1 MTRRVNNSFG
11 RWLESGASVVG
22 VSVVGGTIAF
32 GWLTATFTALASAA
46 HIPPASAQ
54 GLLIPSTQPADDET
68 TWLDPLRPRTE
79 RQEDKLHG
87 MTLFA
92 AARMADRASNH
103 AVAVN
108 LYSRASR
115 YDPENVEALKRAA
128 LLARVLGRHTVAA
141 RYASEL
147 VQQTT
152 VEPLD
157 LLRGIIYLR
166 QEGRLAEA
174 LKAYEKG
181 LAARRGVTASPAW
194 VELHKQAGEMYLR
207 EKKFAQSADAFDR
220 VNKAMKQPEAHGLD
234 PQTLRLIQGDAEA
247 LWTEMTDAYLKSG
260 RFEPA
265 SEVIERSIKASG
277 DEGLALYARARLAA
291 AQQKY
296 DEALPLLDSY
306 LEKRLTS
313 QDEAPY
319 VLLGEILAAK
329 KQSDRFKIK
338 LQRALALDGEN
349 QPLSYFLAAKFRE
362 DGQLAQSRALYE
374 KQLERKPSTA
384 GFRGLIDVLRR
395 SGQVGPLLDALGN
408 AVGSTGGLSVL
419 GSAKP
424 IVDDKALLAKLV
436 VEADRRMKEKP
447 ADLKLGPRLAVA
459 LLAAEARQFDVAARF
474 FELAIAADPEQ
485 KGTLLSTWGLAL
497 IAGEQ
502 YAAAV
507 DVFQRALD
515 ERAIPSDNPVLN
527 FYLAGALSMV
537 KRNEAALVA
546 ARKAAAP
553 DAVPELV
560 SRVAWVQYRAKQ
572 YGEARDAYNELLKKL
587 DPVHDT
593 PGARDAVREARLSL
607 SHIYVLLGD
616 IPQAVELLEQVLDE
630 FPDNIGVRNDLGYL
644 WADQGKH
651 LERSLAMIQQAVA
664 AEPHNAA
671 YRDSLGWVF
680 YRLGRYAEAIE
691 QLKRAA
697 ATDDPDGVVLDHL
710 GDALEKSGDHAGAV
724 AAWKRALV
732 ALEKEP
738 DDKRRDALRDK
749 ISGLGT
755 VEP

>member
-1 MTRRVNNSFG
+1 MNTFG
-11 RWLESGASVVG
+11 RWLGIGISV
-22 VSVVGGTIAF
+22 AF
-32 GWLTATFTALASAA
+32 GVLTTFLTAVVSAA
-46 HIPPASAQ
+46 NAPPSSAP

-68 TWLDPLRPRTE
+68 TRLNPRRPRTE
-79 RQEDKLHG
+79 QQQDKLHG
-87 MTLFA
+87 MSLYA

-108 LYSRASR
+108 LYSRAFR
-115 YDPENVEALKRAA
+115 YDPQNVDALKRAV
-128 LLARVLGRHTVAA
+128 LLSRVLGRHTVAA

-166 QEGRLAEA
+166 QEGRLADA
-174 LKAYEKG
+174 LTAYEKG
-181 LAARRGVTASPAW
+181 LADRRGVTASPAW

-247 LWTEMTDAYLKSG
+247 LWAEMAEAYLKAA

-265 SEVIERSIKASG
+265 SEVIERSVKSSG

-319 VLLGEILAAK
+319 VLLGEVLAAQ
-329 KQSDRFKIK
+329 KQPEQFKIK

-349 QPLSYFLAAKFRE
+349 LPLSFFLAAKYQR
-362 DGQLAQSRALYE
+362 DGQLAEARALYD
-374 KQLERKPSTA
+374 KLLARKPSTA

-395 SGQVGPLLDALGN
+395 ADQVGPLLTTLGS

-419 GSAKP
+419 GDAKS
-424 IVDDKALLAKLV
+424 ISGDKELLAKLIA
-436 VEADRRMKEKP
+436 EADRRLKEKP
-447 ADLKLGPRLAVA
+447 ADLKLGPRLALA
-459 LLAAEARQFDVAARF
+459 LLAADARQFDVAARF
-474 FELAIAADPEQ
+474 FELAIAAEPEQ
-485 KGTLLSTWGLAL
+485 KGTLLSTWGMTLLAS
-497 IAGEQ
+497 EQ

-507 DVFQRALD
+507 DIFQRALD
-515 ERAIPSDNPVLN
+515 ERAVPSDNPVLN

-546 ARKAAAP
+546 ARKAVAP
-553 DAVPELV
+553 DASPEMA
-560 SRVAWVQYRAKQ
+560 SRVAWVHYRAKQ
-572 YGEARDAYNELLKKL
+572 YEEAREAYNELLKKL
-587 DPVHDT
+587 DPVHDA
-593 PGARDAVREARLSL
+593 PGVRDAVREARLTL

-616 IPQAVELLEQVLDE
+616 IPQAEELLEQVLDE

-644 WADQGKH
+644 WADQKKH

-664 AEPHNAA
+664 AEPDNAA
-671 YRDSLGWVF
+671 YRDSLGWVL
-680 YRLGRYAEAIE
+680 YRLGRYEEAVQ
-691 QLKRAA
+691 QLKRAS

-710 GDALEKSGDHAGAV
+710 GDALEKAGDHSGAIG
-724 AAWKRALV
+724 AWKRALV

>member
-1 MTRRVNNSFG
+1 MTRRLPNISG
-11 RWLESGASVVG
+11 RWLVTAATVVTGWWAAHGAAV
-22 VSVVGGTIAF
+22 TQA
-32 GWLTATFTALASAA
+32 ASA
-46 HIPPASAQ
+46 PPSSAA

-68 TWLDPLRPRTE
+68 TRLDPRRPRTE
-79 RQEDKLHG
+79 QQQDKLHG
-87 MTLFA
+87 MSLYA
-92 AARMADRASNH
+92 AARMADRSSNH
-103 AVAVN
+103 AAAVN
-108 LYSRASR
+108 LYSRAFR
-115 YDPENVEALKRAA
+115 YDPRNVDALKRAI

-157 LLRGIIYLR
+157 LLRAVIYLR
-166 QEGRLAEA
+166 QEGRLADA

-181 LAARRGVTASPAW
+181 LAQRRGATASPAW

-220 VNKAMKQPEAHGLD
+220 VIKAMKQPEAHGLD

-247 LWTEMTDAYLKSG
+247 LWAEMTEAYLKSG
-260 RFEPA
+260 RFDPA
-265 SEVIERSIKASG
+265 SEVIERSVKSSG
-277 DEGLALYARARLAA
+277 DEGLAIYARARLAA

-319 VLLGEILAAK
+319 VLLGEVLTAK
-329 KQSDRFKIK
+329 KQPDQFKIK

-349 QPLSYFLAAKFRE
+349 LPLSYFLVAKYQE
-362 DGQLAQSRALYE
+362 DGQLAEARALYE
-374 KQLERKPSTA
+374 KLLVRKPSTA
-384 GFRGLIDVLRR
+384 GFRGLLDVLRR
-395 SGQVGPLLDALGN
+395 SGQIGPLLTTLGN

-419 GSAKP
+419 GGANS
-424 IVDDKALLAKLV
+424 ISGDKELLAKLV
-436 VEADRRMKEKP
+436 AEADRRLKEKP
-447 ADLKLGPRLAVA
+447 ADFKLGPRLALA
-459 LLAAEARQFDVAARF
+459 LLAADARQFDVAARF
-474 FELAIAADPEQ
+474 FELAIAAEPEQ

-515 ERAIPSDNPVLN
+515 ERAVPSDNPVLN

-546 ARKAAAP
+546 ARKAAVP
-553 DAVPELV
+553 DAAPELA
-560 SRVAWVQYRAKQ
+560 SRVAWVHYRAKQ
-572 YGEARDAYNELLKKL
+572 YDEARDTYNELLKKFDL
-587 DPVHDT
+587 VHDT
-593 PGARDAVREARLSL
+593 PGARDAVREARLTL

-616 IPQAVELLEQVLDE
+616 IPRAMELLEQVLDE

-651 LERSLAMIQQAVA
+651 LDRALAMIQQAVA
-664 AEPHNAA
+664 AEPNNAA

-680 YRLGRYAEAIE
+680 YRLGRYDEAVQE
-691 QLKRAA
+691 LKRAA
-697 ATDDPDGVVLDHL
+697 AGDEPDGVVLDHL
-710 GDALEKSGDHAGAV
+710 GDALEKAGDHAGAV
-724 AAWKRALV
+724 AAWKRAIV

-749 ISGLGT
+749 ITGLGM